1 MSGFVARVLEKTC
14 TGERRECLRTLWSL
28 RAGGCYDWMSNEWL
42 WEQAKRVASV
52 LQAAS
57 WSLRP
62 LSARNQITGVASGAV
77 VHLPRLEIALES
89 AARRARGERRPPA
102 SAKTTAA
109 LLPRLSAHVLC
120 PLSHRGGEASKPALL
135 LAL

>member
-1 MSGFVARVLEKTC
+1 MNGSGSKLRELLVSYRPLARC
-14 TGERRECLRTLWSL
+14 
-28 RAGGCYDWMSNEWL
+28 
-42 WEQAKRVASV
+42 
-52 LQAAS
+52 
-57 WSLRP
+57 SLRP
-62 LSARNQITGVASGAV
+62 LSARTQITGVASGAV

-120 PLSHRGGEASKPALL
+120 LLSHRGEALL